1 MIFPL
6 DALLAQAAA
15 LPQST
20 GHPALD
26 TVLYLLSGMLG
37 LLGLREGTY
46 WAGKLRARRSGRD
59 LEDKLDELAENQ
71 REHVHATSDV
81 ARALGDVAK
90 EIQAIRLK
98 LAEIQGRLE
107 AP

>member
-1 MIFPL
+1 MIADL
-6 DALLAQAAA
+6 VLAQAAA
-15 LPQST
+15 LPQPT

-46 WAGKLRARRSGRD
+46 WAGKLRARRPEPDTDAR
-59 LEDKLDELAENQ
+59 LDELVRTQ
-71 REHVHATSDV
+71 RDHVHATGEVISTLGRV
-81 ARALGDVAK
+81 EEEIRAMR
-90 EIQAIRLK
+90 IK
-98 LAEIQGRLE
+98 LAEIQGRLG